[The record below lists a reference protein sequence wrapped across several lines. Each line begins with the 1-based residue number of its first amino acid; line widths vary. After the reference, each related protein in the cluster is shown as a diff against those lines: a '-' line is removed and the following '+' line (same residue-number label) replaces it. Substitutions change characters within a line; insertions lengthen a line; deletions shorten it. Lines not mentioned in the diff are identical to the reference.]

1 MLLYVYSSLSNSQL
15 KTIKKGFKLGFCL
28 PNNSKQAMF
37 YMATLQEGRKRLKNP
52 KIMFCVV
59 PHTSFTLSGNPIVWN
74 FVREE
79 WSYLVDRFS
88 LNDRTLGRLPKTL
101 TSDFSSEFQLQE
113 TKDFFSRYPDAGAG
127 KVGIGI
133 MGEGMGCLYNTLQK
147 IKDFLHFWH
156 LSVVYAH
163 QILAK
168 RGPDSTFAVEE
179 NTKTMCLKL
188 SRFRL
193 VKMMG
198 WGRVFRPQVKYQILG
213 KFLS

>member
-1 MLLYVYSSLSNSQL
+1 MLLNVYSSLSNSQL

-127 KVGIGI
+127 KLGIAI
-133 MGEGMGCLYNTLQK
+133 MYGGGGWVIWEVANPLPRGKKCPPRHLQVAFELLSQLHLLNCMKNSATLDLN
-147 IKDFLHFWH
+147 INY
-156 LSVVYAH
+156 SNR
-163 QILAK
+163 
-168 RGPDSTFAVEE
+168 RG
-179 NTKTMCLKL
+179 
-188 SRFRL
+188 
-193 VKMMG
+193 
-198 WGRVFRPQVKYQILG
+198 
-213 KFLS
+213 